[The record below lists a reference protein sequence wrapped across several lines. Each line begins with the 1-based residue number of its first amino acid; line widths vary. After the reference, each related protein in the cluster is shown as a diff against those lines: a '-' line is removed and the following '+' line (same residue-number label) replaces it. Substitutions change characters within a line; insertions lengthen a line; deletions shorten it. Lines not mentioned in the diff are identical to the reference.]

1 MSGFV
6 VACFSSQPNPAF
18 KRDAAQARRPLTL
31 RWANMKILIT
41 SILIISSLHAGSIM
55 AEGICATELCENAQ
69 KISGLPSDV
78 TSFVDQR
85 DGCDHF
91 RGEPWDGGDDPEIK
105 ERREFIFQNI
115 KNLCTGTDM
124 RLEKLRHKYRHNQEI
139 VELLKEYED
148 QIERK

>member
-1 MSGFV
+1 
-6 VACFSSQPNPAF
+6 
-18 KRDAAQARRPLTL
+18 
-31 RWANMKILIT
+31 
-41 SILIISSLHAGSIM
+41 M
-55 AEGICATELCENAQ
+55 AEGICATELCENVQ

-78 TSFVDQR
+78 TSFVGQR

-115 KNLCTGTDM
+115 KDLCTGTDI

-148 QIERK
+148 QIELK